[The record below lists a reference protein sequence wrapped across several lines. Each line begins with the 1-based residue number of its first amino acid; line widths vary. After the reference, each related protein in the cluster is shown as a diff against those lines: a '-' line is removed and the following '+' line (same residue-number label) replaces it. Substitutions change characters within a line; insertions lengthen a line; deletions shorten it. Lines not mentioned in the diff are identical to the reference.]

1 VQLIR
6 DLLDKAVTDRHG
18 HEMGRVDRIIVERRA
33 GAPPRVVA
41 IVVGPSALGER
52 LSRAIGRWTMGLL
65 QGLGAAEGQPLRI
78 DVGQILAA
86 TDKVKVDYAFGETAA
101 ANVERTLHGIVSR
114 IPGANR

>member
-18 HEMGRVDRIIVERRA
+18 HEMGRVDRII
-33 GAPPRVVA
+33 
-41 IVVGPSALGER
+41 
-52 LSRAIGRWTMGLL
+52 
-65 QGLGAAEGQPLRI
+65 
-78 DVGQILAA
+78 VGQILAA